1 MSLKVQKHPSFPYCL
16 HCWTVNHI
24 LFNLP
29 FTSNVLKEALL
40 TSMNSSWALAFLIF
54 SACLGCV
61 SVSLLASPSSLSL
74 LCTFLLVFEIG
85 QEFLGHLC
93 WPSVTPAI
101 ISVCQKGLIFYFEKA
116 VFEDKGAHL
125 GSFGWPGQNFPF
137 EVLLR
142 HSLNKT
148 KYVDLKVQDSI
159 LYTFLRILNA
169 TVLCLLQPIHSHS
182 PPILPA
188 ELTP

>member
-1 MSLKVQKHPSFPYCL
+1 MSLKVQKHPLLPCCL

-24 LFNLP
+24 LFNHP
-29 FTSNVLKEALL
+29 FASSVHKKALL
-40 TSMNSSWALAFLIF
+40 TSYQFELQLSFGFPNFL
-54 SACLGCV
+54 LGCF
-61 SVSLLASPSSLSL
+61 SVSPLASPSPLPL
-74 LCTFLLVFEIG
+74 LCTFLFVFEIG
-85 QEFLGHLC
+85 QEFLSHLC
-93 WPSVTPAI
+93 WPSVMPAV

-125 GSFGWPGQNFPF
+125 GSFGWPGQNFPC

-142 HSLNKT
+142 HSLNKA
-148 KYVDLKVQDSI
+148 KYVDLKVQDSV

-182 PPILPA
+182 PPVLPA